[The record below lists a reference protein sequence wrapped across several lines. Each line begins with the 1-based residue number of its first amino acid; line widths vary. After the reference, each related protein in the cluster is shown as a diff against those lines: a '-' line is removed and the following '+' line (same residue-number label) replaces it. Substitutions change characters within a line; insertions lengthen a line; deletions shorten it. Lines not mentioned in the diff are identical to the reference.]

1 MKTLVITTI
10 VCFYQIFTFAQTT
23 PLTLEEAVLGQGR
36 QFAAE
41 RRQAL
46 NFLPQSDVY
55 VYVKDNQIFQGDKSG
70 KEKVWLTLDNLKAYK
85 NAPSGLN
92 RIPQLNWLN
101 SAAAYFISEDNYY
114 YTIDFKNRIFI
125 RQAQIEGDGDV
136 SDFHAKSGNF
146 AFNEKNNLL
155 VKTPKATYRVTD
167 LPEGVVSGQS
177 ISRNEYG
184 ISNGTFWN
192 EDGSLL
198 AFYQKDER
206 QVTEYPL
213 INYKTEPA
221 TVKNIRYPMAGQTSE
236 LVRVGVFD
244 TRNQKTIY
252 LQLWE
257 EENDQYYATN
267 LAWSPDNTIYIILM
281 SRKTDSMKLV
291 AFDAI
296 SGKQRQTLFTESDDR
311 WVEPTLPITFIPNS
325 PNQFLFYS
333 QRDGFHQWYKYD
345 TSGKLLGKTK
355 VAFEMTTFEGFDNK
369 GEFFFSM
376 GTGADPT
383 ESHLFKI
390 RCSDMNV
397 QQITKTQGVHSVR
410 IAGSGKLFLDGYS
423 NPNTPYKLD
432 LLGDGGKVIKNLLI
446 SKNPLEGKTIGI
458 TELFTITGKSG
469 IPLHCRLIKP
479 HDFDPTKKY
488 PVVVYVYNGPHVQLV
503 TNSFLGGASLWMHYL
518 AEQGYLVF
526 TLDGRGSDHRGK
538 QFEQAIHRQLG
549 AVEMEDQLSGVEWL
563 KQQPFVDSNRM
574 GVHGWSFGGFMTTG
588 LMLRAPGAFKVGV
601 AGGPVI
607 DWKLYEVMY
616 TERYMDTPAENPEG
630 YDSADL
636 TKYVKNLQ
644 GKLLMIHG
652 ADDDV
657 VVMQHNMKFLKTCID
672 QGVQV
677 DFFAYPGHAHNV
689 VGKDR
694 VHLMRK
700 VIDYL
705 TSNL

>member
-1 MKTLVITTI
+1 MKTLVITAI
-10 VCFYQIFTFAQTT
+10 VCFYQIFTFAQST
-23 PLTLEEAVLGQGR
+23 PLTLEESVLGQGR
-36 QFAAE
+36 QFAPE
-41 RRQAL
+41 RRQGL
-46 NFLPQSDVY
+46 TFLPKTDIY
-55 VYVKDNQIFQGDKSG
+55 IYIKDNQIFQGDKTG
-70 KEKVWLTLDNLKAYK
+70 KEKLWLTLDNLKAYK
-85 NAPSGLN
+85 NAPTELS
-92 RIPQLNWLN
+92 RIPNLQWLN
-101 SAAAYFISEDNYY
+101 GSEATYLSEDNHFYK
-114 YTIDFKNRIFI
+114 IDFKNRIFI
-125 RQAQIEGDGDV
+125 RMIQTEGDGDV
-136 SDFHAKSGNF
+136 FNFHAVSGHF

-155 VKTPKATYRVTD
+155 VKTSKATYKVTD
-167 LPEGVVSGQS
+167 FPEGIVSGQS
-177 ISRNEYG
+177 VSRNEYG
-184 ISNGTFWN
+184 ISDGTFWN

-206 QVTEYPL
+206 NVSEYPL

-221 TVKNIRYPMAGQTSE
+221 SVKNIRYPMAGQTSE
-236 LVRVGVFD
+236 IIRVGVFD

-267 LAWSPDNTIYIILM
+267 LAWSPDNTIYMILM

-296 SGKQRQTLFTESDDR
+296 TGQQRSTLFTESDEK
-311 WVEPTLPITFIPNS
+311 WVEPTLPIYFIPNS
-325 PNQFLFYS
+325 PNQFIFYS

-355 VAFEMTTFEGFDNK
+355 VAFEMTSFEGYDNK

-376 GTGADPT
+376 GTGSEPT

-397 QQITKTQGVHSVR
+397 QQITRVAGVHSVK

-423 NPNTPYKLD
+423 NPSTPYKLD
-432 LLGDGGKVIKNLLI
+432 LLGDGGKMIKNLLT
-446 SKNPLEGKTIGI
+446 SKNPYENKIIGI

-469 IPLHCRLIKP
+469 DPLYCRLIKP
-479 HDFDPTKKY
+479 HNFDPNKQY

-538 QFEQAIHRQLG
+538 KFEQAIHRQLG
-549 AVEMEDQLSGVEWL
+549 TVEIEDQLSGVDWL
-563 KQQPFVDSNRM
+563 KQQPYVDPNRM
-574 GVHGWSFGGFMTTG
+574 AIHGWSFGGFMTTN
-588 LMLRAPGAFKVGV
+588 LMLRTPGTFKVGV

-616 TERYMDTPAENPEG
+616 TERYMDTPEENPNG
-630 YDSADL
+630 YMSADL
-636 TKYVKNLQ
+636 TGYVKNLQ

-657 VVMQHNMKFLKTCID
+657 VVMQHNMKFIKSCVD
-672 QGVQV
+672 NGVQV

-689 VGKDR
+689 TGKDR
-694 VHLMRK
+694 VHLIRK
-700 VIDYL
+700 VIDYI
-705 TSNL
+705 TENL